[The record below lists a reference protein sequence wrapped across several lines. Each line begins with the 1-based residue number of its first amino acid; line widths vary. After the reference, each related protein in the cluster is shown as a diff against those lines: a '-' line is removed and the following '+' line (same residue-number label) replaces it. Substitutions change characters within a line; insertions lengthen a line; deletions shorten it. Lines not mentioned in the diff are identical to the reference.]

1 MKLRKTLIQRLTPV
15 TAAGVA
21 LSLLLAGCGS
31 NESRSRTPTL
41 DELVQVAFLKQYKL
55 LGRPA
60 LIEFGA
66 IDCELSGQ
74 GLDEMIRLHRNGA
87 IPGLAYFRVE
97 LGERTQAAEDY
108 YAGKS
113 PGFGVHYDPDASLA
127 QAARATVYP
136 RFVLVGKF
144 GHVRYRGRLPSEH
157 LADWARLLG
166 AETRDPG
173 PDVPL
178 MGVVKLDA
186 PKLLAATRLPE
197 LKGEV
202 KPLADYMGRAAMMVM
217 FVDTICP
224 FSAKAIE
231 DMPKVAAALAKHMV
245 ASVLV
250 NLDDPAEEVRGFYA
264 ERRVGAPVLYD
275 TTTGTKHRWNLDSVP
290 TVVFIDSAGQIAY
303 SGPAVWADLAK
314 AGEKALGLP
323 PGSISFAAKGTQ
335 YG

>member
-1 MKLRKTLIQRLTPV
+1 M
-15 TAAGVA
+15 
-21 LSLLLAGCGS
+21 
-31 NESRSRTPTL
+31 
-41 DELVQVAFLKQYKL
+41 
-55 LGRPA
+55 
-60 LIEFGA
+60 
-66 IDCELSGQ
+66 
-74 GLDEMIRLHRNGA
+74 HRNGA

-97 LGERTQAAEDY
+97 LGERTRAAEDY